1 MAPTGEDGPAVRRR
15 CALCHVRKTRNVG
28 IDDAHLID
36 VRDLRRLRLLFE
48 DFTAR

>member
-1 MAPTGEDGPAVRRR
+1 MEAAQRINHGRALLLVR
-15 CALCHVRKTRNVG
+15 AARKTLAPI